1 MQIDG
6 GKNDKFVAWADSGA
20 LVMGHYDGSKMAMW
34 KVAQKYT
41 LADNFF
47 MGGFGGS
54 FFNHHLADLRLRA
67 VLPERRHRARP
78 SRRSRWSSPTA

>member
-6 GKNDKFVAWADSGA
+6 GKNDKFVAWGDTGA
-20 LVMGHYDGSKMAMW
+20 LVMSYWDGSKMAMW
-34 KVAQKYT
+34 KVAQQYT

-54 FFNHHLADLRLRA
+54 FFNHQC
-67 VLPERRHRARP
+67 
-78 SRRSRWSSPTA
+78 